1 MGYRQ
6 CLIKCSKYKEKLGP
20 ASFKRFVLYLMYT
33 VFLRI
38 LKFESLLL
46 LFTEKIFQYISVA
59 VFLNQVLEDF
69 FEVVHHYLIKES
81 RKNLQDFSKH
91 LGKNC

>member
-1 MGYRQ
+1 
-6 CLIKCSKYKEKLGP
+6 
-20 ASFKRFVLYLMYT
+20 MYT

-81 RKNLQDFSKH
+81 RKNLQNFSKH
-91 LGKNC
+91 QGKNC